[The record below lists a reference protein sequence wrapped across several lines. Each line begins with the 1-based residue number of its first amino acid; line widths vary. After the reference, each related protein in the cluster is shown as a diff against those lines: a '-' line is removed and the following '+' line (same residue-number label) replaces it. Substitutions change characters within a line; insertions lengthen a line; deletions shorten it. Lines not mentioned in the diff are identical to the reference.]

1 MCVTHGPWF
10 PSLHAIF
17 SKVETDEIVQCLQ
30 IQDAFRVSTAS
41 GVGNPFAG
49 LHGRCLRRPYE
60 FVSRGRL
67 VGWTLETFLVA

>member
-1 MCVTHGPWF
+1 VARRGGVRCLMCVTHGPWF

-41 GVGNPFAG
+41 GVG
-49 LHGRCLRRPYE
+49 
-60 FVSRGRL
+60 
-67 VGWTLETFLVA
+67 TLLQVCTEGACGDLMSLFPEVDL